1 MVRCWGSSR
10 IHGFGRSQGSSQR
23 CQGLVSGSIAGHS
36 GSATG
41 FGIGIGVEVW
51 FGVVVWCHGLCRRRL
66 SVWVWRLGLVLVS
79 ALRYGLASW
88 FSAGIGLFLGRALG
102 MLVVNIIHCKVV
114 ATRCYYSS
122 NNMVIDN
129 YGFV

>member
-1 MVRCWGSSR
+1 MVRRWGSSR

-23 CQGLVSGSIAGHS
+23 CQGLASGSIAGHS

-88 FSAGIGLFLGRALG
+88 LGVRVCKLLETDLGSLG
-102 MLVVNIIHCKVV
+102 MIISHYKVE
-114 ATRCYYSS
+114 TTSFYYSS
-122 NNMVIDN
+122 NNMVTNN
-129 YGFV
+129 YGLV